1 MASPQSTLPNDEK
14 EAQDSAHNPGEKA
27 YRKGMGSSS
36 VNAGLDQLE
45 AHANDPA
52 NHGNGSSRSVRDG
65 EEKGNTP
72 PSGGWDNNT
81 TGNQASNQPRMKR
94 FLGFAKKRGAMI
106 TIVGLLGGG
115 GVLAGGFLGPS
126 SMLISLMSNITS
138 SNDSSSTAL
147 ERRFLKVFGNSIAP
161 DVVCGS
167 VKVKCKAGKISNG
180 ALRKLEKKGITPV
193 FEDKKTS
200 IKKGGYPSKNPTS
213 YKFDLGNGLKS
224 PTVRAADLP
233 GFLAKKENAKLASK
247 LLGTKGAFNLK
258 VKAWSGKHISK
269 GLFNKFSITKKG
281 GLADGSNKSG
291 KYADALK
298 NLRKKLPG
306 LKNLDNLK
314 ANLNKKVDKHLG
326 KAKKG
331 GTGYLVSVAGCVA
344 VKAPAYIAAG
354 VAAVQLAQIM
364 PLIVDVVLSPGSKL
378 KASGVD
384 PAASDFSGDDMSAIG
399 SLLTNKTARESD
411 GKMTSALDSPYLQ
424 SAIGVNTNKLPVP
437 TDYVPGYSIL
447 MSPLVIASQKASNAT
462 APACNQI
469 MSPAAMYTAMSV
481 DAAVTVAASSTVIL
495 GVAKFVASFALSELA
510 SNVVKNL
517 VADNAVAIATDLATN
532 DLVAQAEGEDLG
544 TVLGLSGSAF
554 FSAGGMARHLPT
566 LQTGQQLEE
575 FAALQQESADFEREM
590 DIASL
595 SPFDTSSKYTFLGSI
610 VHNMQTATMTSGSYS
625 GGIVAMLSNA
635 AQAPL
640 RNLSLLPSASA
651 TSGFSNESCGYAAD
665 FGLDTPEDR
674 ENPAINMAGLPC
686 TGLTAQQA
694 SMTTDEAID
703 LIAQERW
710 LDDSKDIADGA
721 TIADLVDSGYIIADT
736 PLSNYIEDCS
746 DASTGDYLFN
756 SAGCIIDT
764 QTKDPNAITSEVIG
778 ATDSCSVGECLVDS
792 PDFSKASGPLDNGN
806 AMAAIPVF
814 LVDYQALQIINGE
827 DDFNKDEDISAFQF
841 DENESLNTAFYDQSV
856 VEQETESVFTQVLKQ
871 PTFSQMPSVSTASLL
886 STQSDSTIYTQARV
900 FNWRLLPVIG

>member
-1 MASPQSTLPNDEK
+1 MASPQLTPNDEK
-14 EAQDSAHNPGEKA
+14 EAQDELHNPANNTGW
-27 YRKGMGSSS
+27 
-36 VNAGLDQLE
+36 LDQAE

-52 NHGNGSSRSVRDG
+52 NHADASSDSIRDN
-65 EEKGNTP
+65 EE
-72 PSGGWDNNT
+72 SGGKSPSAPWADKT
-81 TGNQASNQPRMKR
+81 TGERTLDKPRLKK
-94 FLGFAKKRGAMI
+94 FIGFAKKRGA
-106 TIVGLLGGG
+106 TIGVIGILGIG
-115 GVLAGGFLGPS
+115 GVFAGGFLGPS
-126 SMLISLMSNITS
+126 SMLISLMSNFIGT
-138 SNDSSSTAL
+138 NDSTSTSF
-147 ERRFLKVFGNSIAP
+147 ERRLMNVFGN
-161 DVVCGS
+161 VTTEKNVCGNI
-167 VKVKCKAGKISNG
+167 KIKCKAGQISNS
-180 ALRKLEKKGITPV
+180 ALRMLEKKGITAT
-193 FEDKKTS
+193 FADSKTN
-200 IKKGGYPSKNPTS
+200 INKTGYPSKNPTH
-213 YKFDLGNGLKS
+213 YTFDLKDGSK
-224 PTVRAADLP
+224 PTSVPANELT
-233 GFLAKKENAKLASK
+233 GFLSKKENARFASM
-247 LLGTKGAFNLK
+247 LLGSSGAFNMK
-258 VKAWSGKHISK
+258 VKVWAGKYVTK
-269 GLFNKFSITKKG
+269 VLFDKFGIAKKG

-298 NLRKKLPG
+298 NLRERLPSLKKV
-306 LKNLDNLK
+306 DNLK
-314 ANLNKKVDKHLG
+314 ANLDKKVEKHLG

-384 PAASDFSGDDMSAIG
+384 PAASNFSGDDMSAIG

-447 MSPLVIASQKASNAT
+447 MSPLVIASQKVSNAT

-495 GVAKFVASFALSELA
+495 GVVKIAAGFALSALA
-510 SNVVKNL
+510 IEVVKNL

-651 TSGFSNESCGYAAD
+651 TPGFSNESCGYAAD
-665 FGLDTPEDR
+665 FGLVTEDPSKT
-674 ENPAINMAGLPC
+674 PAINMAGLPC

-694 SMTTDEAID
+694 SMTTNDAID
-703 LIAQERW
+703 LISQEEW
-710 LDDSKDIADGA
+710 LDESKDIADDA
-721 TIADLVDSGYIIADT
+721 TITDLVDSGYIIADT

-756 SAGCIIDT
+756 SAGCTINT
-764 QTKDPNAITSEVIG
+764 ETKDPNVITSEVIG
-778 ATDSCSVGECLVDS
+778 ATDSCSVGECLTDS
-792 PDFSKASGPLDNGN
+792 PDFTAASGPLKDGN

-814 LVDYQALQIINGE
+814 LVDYQALQMINGE
-827 DDFNKDEDISAFQF
+827 DDFNQDDDLSAFQF
-841 DENESLNTAFYDQSV
+841 DENKSLNTAFYDQPV
-856 VEQETESVFTQVLKQ
+856 VEQDTKPVFTQVSKQ
-871 PTFSQMPSVSTASLL
+871 STFLQMPSIITTSLL
-886 STQSDSTIYTQARV
+886 SVQSDSTIYTQSRI